1 MTFKYPEPAIFEL
14 LKNIVADESVYWE
27 AAPPNKQ
34 GDFIVYQQIDSDQFG
49 KRVLNRTTGQAGI
62 VQSYIQIDCYGTTPA
77 AKKVLGKLVEYTL
90 DGYQGTVYYGDNSPQ
105 DSVVIGAISKQD
117 GETDFV
123 DRTDEPLLF
132 RNSAVYLVTYNQ

>member
-14 LKNIVADESVYWE
+14 LKTLVANEAVFWE
-27 AAPPNKQ
+27 AAKPNQ
-34 GDFIVYQQIDSDQFG
+34 PGPFIVYQQVDSDQFG
-49 KRVLNRTTGQAGI
+49 KRVLNRSAGQAGT

-77 AKKVLGKLVEYTL
+77 EKKALGKLVEYTL
-90 DGYQGTVYYGDNSPQ
+90 DGYEGTVYHGSNSPQ
-105 DSVVIGAISKQD
+105 DSVVIGGISKQD